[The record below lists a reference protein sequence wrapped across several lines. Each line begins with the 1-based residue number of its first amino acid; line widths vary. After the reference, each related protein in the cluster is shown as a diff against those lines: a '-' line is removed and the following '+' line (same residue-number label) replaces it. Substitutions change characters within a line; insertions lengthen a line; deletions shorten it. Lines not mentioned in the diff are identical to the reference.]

1 MSGVGRMTYPVASLT
16 KKIIG
21 GRPYYYLRECQRI
34 NGKPTIVRQQYLGP
48 AEQLVRQLADPA
60 PQKAVVREFG
70 ASAACLD
77 LAQQLELVATI
88 DRHVPKQGER
98 GPSVGQYLLVAVLNR
113 CIAPRSK
120 ARIGVWYETTV
131 LPRLVRLRTAQLT
144 SQRFW
149 DNMDRLDNKA
159 IGRIEADLSAAAV
172 ARFGL
177 DLRCLL
183 FDATNFFTFIDSFN
197 ARAKL
202 PQRGHSKEH
211 RANLRLLGLALLVTA
226 DGDVPLFH
234 HTYAGNQHDAT
245 TFGAVAGELARR
257 CRALTQGATD
267 ITLIFDK
274 GNNSADNLQVVAE
287 GPFHFVG
294 SLVPTQHPELLA
306 IERAQ
311 MRRLDKT
318 QLPAVWAY
326 RTRKKVFGVERTVLV
341 TVNRPLLQTQR
352 KTLRREIDKRRRKLQ
367 TLQASLERHA
377 DGRAR
382 GRRPTLAGTRKRI
395 RAILAGRHMKDL
407 FKATVTLDPR
417 GLPTL
422 QWTFRPKEWNH
433 LQRTLLGKTLLFT
446 DRDLWTDEQ
455 IVRAYRS
462 QSHVEGAF
470 RRIKDPHI
478 LTFRPIHHWT
488 DQKLR
493 VHALIC
499 VLALMILSLLRRK
512 LEQAGV
518 SLSIVRMIERL
529 SSIQEVSVLF
539 PTAKTA
545 LPRAR
550 TVLSDL
556 DAEQHALFQHL
567 DLARFRAA

>member
-1 MSGVGRMTYPVASLT
+1 MTQAVASLT

-34 NGKPTIVRQQYLGP
+34 NGKPTIIRQQYLGP
-48 AEQLVRQLADPA
+48 AEQLVHRLANPA
-60 PQKAVVREFG
+60 PQKAVVRVFG

-77 LAQQLELVATI
+77 LAQQLDLAATV
-88 DRHVPKQGER
+88 DRHVAKQGAS

-120 ARIGVWYETTV
+120 ARIGAWYETTV
-131 LPRLVRLRTAQLT
+131 LPRLVRLRAAQLT

-159 IGRIEADLSAAAV
+159 IGQIEDDLSAAAV

-197 ARAKL
+197 TRAKL
-202 PQRGHSKEH
+202 PQRGHSKQG

-234 HTYAGNQHDAT
+234 HTYAGNQHDAK
-245 TFGAVAGELARR
+245 TFGQVADELARR
-257 CRALTQGATD
+257 CRQLSQGEAD

-274 GNNSADNLQVVAE
+274 GNNSKVNLQVVAQ
-287 GPFHFVG
+287 GPYHFVG
-294 SLVPTQHPELLA
+294 SLVPTQHPELLM

-318 QLPAVWAY
+318 QLPAVWSY
-326 RTRKKVFGVERTVLV
+326 RTHKKIFGVERTVLV
-341 TVNRPLLQTQR
+341 TLNRPLLQTQR
-352 KTLRREIDKRRRKLQ
+352 KTLRREIDKRQRKLKA
-367 TLQASLERHA
+367 LQASLERHA
-377 DGRAR
+377 EGHAGGRP
-382 GRRPTLAGTRKRI
+382 PTLAGTRKRV

-407 FKATVTLDPR
+407 FKATVTLDTQ

-422 QWTFRPKEWNH
+422 TWSFRPQAWDH

-446 DRDLWTDEQ
+446 DRDAWTDEQ

-462 QSHVEGAF
+462 QSHVEASF
-470 RRIKDPHI
+470 RRMKDPHI

-499 VLALMILSLLRRK
+499 VLALMILTLLRRK
-512 LEQAGV
+512 LAQAGV
-518 SLSIVRMIERL
+518 SLSITSMIERL
-529 SSIQEVSVLF
+529 AGIQEVSVLF
-539 PTAKTA
+539 PTAKGV
-545 LPRAR
+545 LPRAS

-556 DAEQHALFQHL
+556 DTEQQALFQHL
-567 DLARFRAA
+567 DLARFRSA